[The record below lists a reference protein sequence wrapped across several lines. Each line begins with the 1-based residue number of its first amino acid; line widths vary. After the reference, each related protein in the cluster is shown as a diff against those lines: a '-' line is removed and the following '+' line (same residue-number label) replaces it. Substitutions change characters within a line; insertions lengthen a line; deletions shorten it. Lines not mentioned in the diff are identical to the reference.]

1 MVNNMKQ
8 TFLVHNDIVYT
19 YENLLDDLNNKEIY
33 STYIYVQDNNPYEIF
48 LSIIHS
54 LLYDYPI
61 EILDGDFSEKEID
74 ELGLNV
80 GNVLMASK
88 ITESSH
94 FLHFDEVMQQIQA
107 IEKWHLTLYT
117 SGTTGR
123 PKKVSHTFHSF
134 TRNVKKHNKLE
145 NDVWAF
151 AYNPTHMAGLQV
163 FFQALLNQNTLIYIF
178 GESLKNIPTLIK
190 KYQVTNISATS
201 TFYRNVL
208 PYLQDDIY
216 SIIKRVTFGGE
227 KFDAALVMKLNSI
240 FPNAKMINVY
250 ASTEAGSLFAAK
262 GDEFEIKAEYQQL
275 IKISAENELCIHYSL
290 LGVSLHV
297 QEKNEWFHTGDLV
310 EMVDQN
316 HFKFLSRQSDMIN
329 VGGYKV
335 NPFEVEDLL
344 IQLPGVNDILVKSKK
359 NSVTGELLVADVV
372 KDSKIDGKELK
383 IAIKKYAAA
392 HLQEWKVPRIIK
404 FVDELPSTRTG
415 KKVRK

>member
-1 MVNNMKQ
+1 MKQ

-80 GNVLMASK
+80 GNVLMTSK

-178 GESLKNIPTLIK
+178 GESLKNVPTLIK
-190 KYQVTNISATS
+190 KYQVTNISATP

-227 KFDAALVMKLNSI
+227 KFDAALVVKLNSI
-240 FPNAKMINVY
+240 FPNAKITNVY
-250 ASTEAGSLFAAK
+250 ASTEAGSLFAAR

-275 IKISAENELCIHYSL
+275 IKTSAENELCIHYSL
-290 LGVSLHV
+290 LGASLHE
-297 QEKNEWFHTGDLV
+297 QQKNEWFHTGDLV

-344 IQLPGVNDILVKSKK
+344 IQVPGVNDILVKSKK
-359 NSVTGELLVADVV
+359 NSVTGELIVADVV

-383 IAIKKYAAA
+383 IAIKKFAVA

-404 FVDELPSTRTG
+404 FVDELPCTRTG

>member
-1 MVNNMKQ
+1 MKQ
-8 TFLVHNDIVYT
+8 TFLVHNDNVYT
-19 YENLLDDLNNKEIY
+19 YENLLDDIKNKEIY

-54 LLYDYPI
+54 LLFDYPI
-61 EILDGDFSEKEID
+61 EILDGDFSEKEIN

-80 GNVLMASK
+80 EDVLITSK
-88 ITESSH
+88 MTESSH
-94 FLHFDEVMQQIQA
+94 FLHFEEIMQRIQA
-107 IEKWHLTLYT
+107 IEKWHVTLYT

-123 PKKVSHTFHSF
+123 PKKVSHSFQSF

-145 NDVWAF
+145 NDIWAF

-178 GESLKNIPTLIK
+178 GESLKNVPALIQ

-208 PYLQDDIY
+208 PYFQEDIY
-216 SIIKRVTFGGE
+216 FTIKRVTFGGE
-227 KFDAALVMKLNSI
+227 KFDAALVVKLNRI
-240 FPNAKMINVY
+240 FPNAKMTNVY

-290 LGVSLHV
+290 LGASLHV
-297 QEKNEWFHTGDLV
+297 QQKNEWFHTGDLV

-344 IQLPGVNDILVKSKK
+344 IQVPGVNDILVKSKK

-383 IAIKKYAAA
+383 IAIKKFAVA

>member
-80 GNVLMASK
+80 GNVLMTSK

-178 GESLKNIPTLIK
+178 GESLKNVPTLIK
-190 KYQVTNISATS
+190 KYQVTNISATP

-227 KFDAALVMKLNSI
+227 KFDAALVVKLNSI
-240 FPNAKMINVY
+240 FPNAKITNVY
-250 ASTEAGSLFAAK
+250 ASTEAGSLFAAR

-275 IKISAENELCIHYSL
+275 IKTSAENELCIHYSL
-290 LGVSLHV
+290 LGASLHE
-297 QEKNEWFHTGDLV
+297 QQKNEWFHTGDLV

-344 IQLPGVNDILVKSKK
+344 IQVPGVNDILVKSKK
-359 NSVTGELLVADVV
+359 NSVTGELIVADVV

-383 IAIKKYAAA
+383 IAIKKFAVA

-404 FVDELPSTRTG
+404 FVDELPCTRTG

>member
-8 TFLVHNDIVYT
+8 TFLVHNDIVYS
-19 YENLLDDLNNKEIY
+19 YEKLLEDLRNKVDY
-33 STYIYVQDNNPYEIF
+33 SSYIYVQNNNPYEIF

-54 LLYDYPI
+54 LLNDYPI
-61 EILDGDFSEKEID
+61 EVLDGDFSEKEIN

-80 GNVLMASK
+80 EDVLMTNK
-88 ITESSH
+88 TVESSH
-94 FLHFDEVMQQIQA
+94 FLDFDEVMLRIQA
-107 IEKWHLTLYT
+107 IEKWYVTLYT

-123 PKKVSHTFHSF
+123 PKKVSHSFHSF
-134 TRNVKKHNKLE
+134 TRNVKKHNKFE

-163 FFQALLNQNTLIYIF
+163 FFQALLNQNTLINIF
-178 GESLKNIPTLIK
+178 GELLKNVPALIN

-208 PYLQDDIY
+208 PYFQEDIY
-216 SIIKRVTFGGE
+216 STIKRVTFGGE
-227 KFDAALVMKLNSI
+227 KFDAALVVKLNGI
-240 FPNAKMINVY
+240 LPNAKLTNVY

-262 GDEFEIKAEYQQL
+262 GDVFEIKEEYQQL

-290 LGVSLHV
+290 LGASLHV
-297 QEKNEWFHTGDLV
+297 QQKNDWFHTGDLV

-335 NPFEVEDLL
+335 NPLEVEDLL
-344 IQLPGVNDILVKSKK
+344 IQVPGVNDILVKSKK

-383 IAIKKYAAA
+383 IAIKKFAAA
-392 HLQEWKVPRIIK
+392 HLQDWKVPRIIK

>member
-1 MVNNMKQ
+1 MKQ

-19 YENLLDDLNNKEIY
+19 YENLLDDLKNKEIY

-80 GNVLMASK
+80 GNVLMTSK

-107 IEKWHLTLYT
+107 IEKWHVTLYT

-123 PKKVSHTFHSF
+123 PKKISHTFHSF

-163 FFQALLNQNTLIYIF
+163 FFQALLNQNTMIYIF
-178 GESLKNIPTLIK
+178 GESLKNVPALIK

-201 TFYRNVL
+201 TFYRNAL

-227 KFDAALVMKLNSI
+227 KFDAALVVKLNSI
-240 FPNAKMINVY
+240 FPNAKMTNVY
-250 ASTEAGSLFAAK
+250 ASTEVGSLFAAK

-275 IKISAENELCIHYSL
+275 IKISGENELCIHSSL
-290 LGVSLHV
+290 LGASLHV
-297 QEKNEWFHTGDLV
+297 QQKNEWFHTGDLV

-344 IQLPGVNDILVKSKK
+344 IQVPGVNDILVKSKK

-383 IAIKKYAAA
+383 IAIKKFAVA